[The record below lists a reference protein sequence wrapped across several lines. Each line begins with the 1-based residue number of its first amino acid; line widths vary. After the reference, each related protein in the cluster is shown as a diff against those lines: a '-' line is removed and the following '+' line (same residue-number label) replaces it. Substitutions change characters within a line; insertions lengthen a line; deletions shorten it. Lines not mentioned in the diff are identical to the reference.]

1 MVKSYFPCPILEV
14 PERIQNQMLR
24 YDVCSQ
30 KGEVSAHFGRCLSI
44 KWLLSSL
51 ERRLSSDASL
61 ASVCVFLPSGR
72 LLCHYWRFA

>member
-14 PERIQNQMLR
+14 PERIHGRELR
-24 YDVCSQ
+24 YDVCTQ
-30 KGEVSAHFGRCLSI
+30 RGEFSSYFGICYSI
-44 KWLLSSL
+44 AQITKSL
-51 ERRLSSDASL
+51 ARRMASDSSL

>member
-24 YDVCSQ
+24 FDVCSQ
-30 KGEVSAHFGRCLSI
+30 KGEVSAHFGRCYSI
-44 KWLLSSL
+44 KSLLSSL
-51 ERRLSSDASL
+51 DSRLSSDASL